1 MNMRSIIQTFILSA
15 TLVEWTEVPCLS
27 ESRDMVT
34 RGKRST
40 NDSAKRCEQ
49 VFEMLPITLSLS
61 FLNNFGGTT
70 SQNYTKIF
78 TGILQKVSENRL

>member
-27 ESRDMVT
+27 ESRDMVIK
-34 RGKRST
+34 GKRSW
-40 NDSAKRCEQ
+40 NDSAKMCEQ
-49 VFEMLPITLSLS
+49 IFEMLPFTLSLS

-78 TGILQKVSENRL
+78 TGVLQKVSENRL